1 MTFKILLL
9 PESEANVYVSNSIF
23 PEFDGL
29 IEHNTIN
36 LLKEAT
42 LQKTTFNMYWSPC
55 KMAAILQMTFSNA
68 FS

>member
-42 LQKTTFNMYWSPC
+42 LQKTTFNMYWSPY